1 MSKYTVKR
9 NIRYRD
15 PLQKRTVMNIKLYI
29 RTRKNTFTREKSSEK
44 VCPRFLK
51 LMKEIPGSGKSTRGL
66 FTETRKAVILL
77 DISSSEINVESF
89 NKSFRDLFQVETP
102 DSALKILMES
112 AIKPEK
118 FRSILQSI
126 LEGKKMDGWK
136 LEINCRDGLKTFR
149 VENIDLE
156 SSRSSGKNFLIFSDV
171 TSQKAR
177 EEKIKSFQRA
187 SMDFIDCRD
196 DGAVAEKISE
206 IAGRD
211 LGFESNTVRLA
222 DEERLKVFA
231 YSGLDP
237 GEDFLQDYDLHEDEA
252 AVKCFRTGKTVY
264 SSELA
269 GNLSGSRIEKKDI
282 IHTPLGNYGVITC
295 FVDNSRSVD
304 STDIELLQMLGR
316 TGNFVINFV
325 RQQPSSFEDS
335 FTELEL
341 HSEESENLIADLAE
355 QTDEKFR
362 IISVSPRSGVG
373 EVFYIKKEDK
383 GLLELGES
391 LENYEEIQK
400 CSFPN
405 SETGEDVL
413 RVETTCDSFLKTI
426 IGSGV
431 RIKEVS
437 ARPGILKV
445 LLQVSGRLGLG
456 RVFERLRRQDS
467 DWELVSKKSVA
478 RRNEPLSESDLR
490 DELTSKQLGAVEEAF
505 NSGYYSYPRES
516 TAEEIA
522 STLGISDSTLFQHLQ
537 AAHRKI
543 IRRHLGFLE
552 QDSYMSRSESE

>member
-400 CSFPN
+400 CSLPN